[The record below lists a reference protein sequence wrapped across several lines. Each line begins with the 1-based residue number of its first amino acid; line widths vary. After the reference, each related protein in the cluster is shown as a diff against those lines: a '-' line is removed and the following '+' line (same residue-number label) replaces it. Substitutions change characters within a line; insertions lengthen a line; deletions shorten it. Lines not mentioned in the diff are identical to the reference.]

1 MYFLVQE
8 NSADLT

>member
-1 MYFLVQE
+1 MYFLVQG